1 MFTSLHTQWGS
12 VFDLWPSL
20 PFAQIIDFA
29 TLDQDLKEKERDFFL
44 KTSIDYTWCT
54 KRGLPILSIEFDGL
68 SKGFSRQGE
77 YVQQIETV
85 DPHRKLKLNLKLKI
99 AQNENYP
106 FFIVSVEEGKIL
118 DQDVNLTIVDG
129 IIGQVLANI
138 EFRKSIETLY
148 EDHRETDDV
157 PELVSDAQIFAEM
170 KWDPIVILAADFQRK
185 AFERGIVKTYKT
197 EYLNIMGAKGPRDKV

>member
-1 MFTSLHTQWGS
+1 MSF
-12 VFDLWPSL
+12 
-20 PFAQIIDFA
+20 
-29 TLDQDLKEKERDFFL
+29 
-44 KTSIDYTWCT
+44 
-54 KRGLPILSIEFDGL
+54 
-68 SKGFSRQGE
+68 
-77 YVQQIETV
+77 
-85 DPHRKLKLNLKLKI
+85 
-99 AQNENYP
+99 
-106 FFIVSVEEGKIL
+106 EEAKIL

-170 KWDPIVILAADFQRK
+170 KWDLIVILAADFQRK

-197 EYLNIMGAKGPRDKV
+197 EYLNDPELPEGNPLEDSTVLEKCIDAIQNAERVGCRIIINTPKIAIIETVWLRNFEDARVSPLHIAINIAELLAFKKALDLIGD